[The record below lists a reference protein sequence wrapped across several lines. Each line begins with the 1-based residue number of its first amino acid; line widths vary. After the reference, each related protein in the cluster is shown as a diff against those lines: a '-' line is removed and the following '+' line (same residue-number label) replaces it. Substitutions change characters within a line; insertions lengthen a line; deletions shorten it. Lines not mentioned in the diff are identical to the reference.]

1 MSNYFENQ
9 CEVQSDIE
17 YDYLQT
23 YALTILENIWM
34 KSKFLYKFLKL
45 NKRKV
50 LGIREDLKK
59 LTLELDLLEERFNK

>member
-17 YDYLQT
+17 CDYLQT
-23 YALTILENIWM
+23 HALTILENIWM

>member
-1 MSNYFENQ
+1 
-9 CEVQSDIE
+9 
-17 YDYLQT
+17 
-23 YALTILENIWM
+23 M